1 VTDLDPVVATELTP
15 GVFAIH
21 SVHAHL
27 AALT

>member
-1 VTDLDPVVATELTP
+1 VTDLDPVVATTP
-15 GVFAIH
+15 GVFAIR